1 MSPVSPF
8 FSDKMPM
15 LSPIISYLVTSESP
29 HSLIPQ
35 KSTAATA
42 YMELNLKG
50 NPDRAGGTI
59 NTVETLNVVR
69 FKGGIGDPNQYCGVC
84 CLLFT
89 TFM

>member
-1 MSPVSPF
+1 MSTVSPF

-15 LSPIISYLVTSESP
+15 LSPIISYLVTSGSP
-29 HSLIPQ
+29 HPRIPQ

-50 NPDRAGGTI
+50 NPDRPGGTI
-59 NTVETLNVVR
+59 NTVENLNVVR
-69 FKGGIGDPNQYCGVC
+69 FKGGIGVPNLCCGVC

-89 TFM
+89 RLT